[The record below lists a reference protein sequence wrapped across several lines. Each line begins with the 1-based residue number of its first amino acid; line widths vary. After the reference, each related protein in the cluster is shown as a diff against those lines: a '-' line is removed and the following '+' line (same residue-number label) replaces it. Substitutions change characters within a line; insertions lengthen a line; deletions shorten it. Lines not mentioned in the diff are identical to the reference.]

1 VAGLIYYL
9 HDTPTTFRLELA
21 GEIAG
26 TSAAELERVW
36 RTGASTLETRA
47 FVVDLNGVTS
57 ADDSGRRLLARWRQT
72 GATFVAEPAAARAIV
87 ESIPEGPVIGRK
99 AAGY

>member
-1 VAGLIYYL
+1 
-9 HDTPTTFRLELA
+9 
-21 GEIAG
+21 
-26 TSAAELERVW
+26 
-36 RTGASTLETRA
+36 
-47 FVVDLNGVTS
+47 VDLNGVTS